1 MRQLRMPGIIGGLGP
16 AAHVEFEK
24 RLLIEGD
31 RRGARQDQD
40 HIEWV
45 LINATAVA
53 ERTAAIIAGDTEA
66 CVEALAAAAQRL
78 IAAGAEFAC
87 VPCNTAHALRDAV
100 MALVPLPWLDL
111 IDVTCEELSKR
122 YSPGSKV
129 LVLETT
135 GTMQTGLY
143 RDRLR
148 AAGFEPVEFAG
159 NSPQQAEIMRAI
171 YDAEFGVKATGARI
185 DPRALHIVNDALR
198 ASLSSVTCA
207 VVGCTELS
215 IAFAAAKEVPL
226 AVLDPLDVL
235 AAATYDV
242 ALGQRRLPPLPAA
255 ARR

>member
-1 MRQLRMPGIIGGLGP
+1 MKQLRMPGIIGGLGP

-24 RLLIEGD
+24 RLLMEGD

-45 LINATAVA
+45 LISATTVP
-53 ERTAAIIAGDTEA
+53 ERTEAVIARDTQL
-66 CVEALAAAAQRL
+66 CIEALAAAAQRL
-78 IAAGAEFAC
+78 VAAGAEFAA

-100 MALVPLPWLDL
+100 MAIAPLPWLDL
-111 IDVTCEELSKR
+111 IDVTCELLRKS

-143 RDRLR
+143 RERLR
-148 AAGFEPVEFAG
+148 AAEFEPVEFAPD
-159 NSPQQAEIMRAI
+159 SPEQAEVMRAI
-171 YDAEFGVKATGARI
+171 YDSEFGIKATGARV
-185 DPRALHIVNDALR
+185 DSRALKAVSDALR
-198 ASLSSVTCA
+198 SARTTVSCA
-207 VVGCTELS
+207 VAGCTEIS
-215 IAFAAAKEVPL
+215 VAMAAARDSVL
-226 AVLDPLDVL
+226 AVIDPLDAL

-242 ALGQRRLPPLPAA
+242 ALGLRRLPQLPVP